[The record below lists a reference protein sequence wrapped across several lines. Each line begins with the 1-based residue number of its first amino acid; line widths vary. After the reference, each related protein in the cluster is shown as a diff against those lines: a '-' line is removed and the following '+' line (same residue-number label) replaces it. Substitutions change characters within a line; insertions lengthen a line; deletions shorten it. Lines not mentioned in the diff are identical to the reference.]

1 MKKIKFIALAFL
13 ALTLG
18 SCMGDSYADPDLTE
32 KVPAAPWGN
41 NSLKEKNVI
50 SIADLKT
57 QFATVIANS
66 SYKLIEKDMM
76 IKAVVTGNDVSGNI
90 YNQVSVQDASGA
102 IIIAI
107 NGSGLSGY
115 LPVGQEILVNLKGLY
130 IGSYK
135 KLPQIGGVNTK
146 ISDGTLSMGKI
157 ERAVWNQHF
166 KILNPGEA
174 DASTVEPEEFD
185 KTKLN
190 NSTKEEKAAFAAYM
204 EANVGKL
211 MTLKKVKF
219 ASANGTN
226 VWAPD
231 DSNTSLELI
240 DAETGKKIS
249 SSNLV
254 VRNSGYS
261 KFANEVV
268 PQGVFDITGIFTR
281 FGDTWQIVLRNTD
294 DLKSVVLAYL
304 SEPFDASQGNF
315 TIDNIKLAEGV
326 EFVWKWASA
335 AYGMK
340 ASGYVNS
347 TKYDLQSRL
356 KSPAI
361 DLKSAKSAK
370 LMFDQAINFSS
381 DIKQECKVQISTD
394 GKTWTDL
401 DVQGY
406 PTGDNWDFV
415 SSTADL
421 TKYCGKTI
429 YIGFLYSSTPT
440 SAPTWEV
447 KNFAVK

>member
-18 SCMGDSYADPDLTE
+18 SCMGDGYADPDLTE
-32 KVPAAPWGN
+32 KVPAAPYGN
-41 NSLKEKNVI
+41 NSLREKNVI

-57 QFATVIANS
+57 QFATVINS
-66 SYKLIEKDMM
+66 DNGYKQIEKDMM

-146 ISDGTLSMGKI
+146 LSDGSLGIGKI
-157 ERAVWNQHF
+157 ERAIWNEHF

-174 DASTVEPEEFD
+174 DASTVVPEEFD
-185 KTKLN
+185 LTKL
-190 NSTKEEKAAFAAYM
+190 TDPAYM
-204 EANVGKL
+204 DANVGKL

-231 DSNTSLELI
+231 DTNTSLELI

-281 FGDTWQIVLRNTD
+281 YNNTWQIVLRSTD

-315 TIDNIKLAEGV
+315 TIDNIKLADGV

-340 ASGYVNS
+340 ASGYVNGS
-347 TKYDLQSRL
+347 KQELQSRL

-370 LMFDQAINFSS
+370 LMFDQAINFAS
-381 DIKQECKVQISTD
+381 DMKQECKVQISTD

-401 DVQGY
+401 GVQGY
-406 PTGDNWDFV
+406 PTENSWTFV

-429 YIGFLYSSTPT
+429 YIGFLYSSSPT

>member
-1 MKKIKFIALAFL
+1 M
-13 ALTLG
+13 
-18 SCMGDSYADPDLTE
+18 
-32 KVPAAPWGN
+32 
-41 NSLKEKNVI
+41 
-50 SIADLKT
+50 KT
-57 QFATVIANS
+57 QFATIINS
-66 SYKLIEKDMM
+66 DNGYKLIEKDMM

-146 ISDGTLSMGKI
+146 LSDGSLGMGKI
-157 ERAVWNQHF
+157 ERAIWNEHF

-174 DASTVEPEEFD
+174 DASTVVPEEFD
-185 KTKLN
+185 LTKL
-190 NSTKEEKAAFAAYM
+190 TDAAYM
-204 EANVGKL
+204 DANVGKL

-231 DSNTSLELI
+231 DTNTSLELI
-240 DAETGKKIS
+240 DAETGKRIS
-249 SSNLV
+249 SSDLV

-294 DLKSVVLAYL
+294 DLKSVVLAYI

-315 TIDNIKLAEGV
+315 TIDNIKLADGV

-340 ASGYVNS
+340 ASGYVNGS
-347 TKYDLQSRL
+347 KQELQSRL

-370 LMFDQAINFSS
+370 LMFDQAINFAS
-381 DIKQECKVQISTD
+381 DMKQECKVQISTD

-406 PTGDNWDFV
+406 PTENSWTFV

-429 YIGFLYSSTPT
+429 YIGFLYSSSPT
-440 SAPTWEV
+440 GAPTWEV

>member
-18 SCMGDSYADPDLTE
+18 SCMGDGYADPDLTE
-32 KVPAAPWGN
+32 KVPASPWGN
-41 NSLKEKNVI
+41 NSLREKNVI

-57 QFATVIANS
+57 QFATIINS
-66 SYKLIEKDMM
+66 DNGYKQIEKDMM

-146 ISDGTLSMGKI
+146 LSDGSLGMGKI
-157 ERAVWNQHF
+157 ERAIWNEHF

-174 DASTVEPEEFD
+174 DASTVVPEEFD
-185 KTKLN
+185 LTKL
-190 NSTKEEKAAFAAYM
+190 TDAAYM
-204 EANVGKL
+204 DANVCKL

-231 DSNTSLELI
+231 DTNTSLELI

-281 FGDTWQIVLRNTD
+281 YNNTWQIVLRNTD

-315 TIDNIKLAEGV
+315 TIDNIKLADGV

-340 ASGYVNS
+340 ASGYVNGS
-347 TKYDLQSRL
+347 KQELQSRL

-370 LMFDQAINFSS
+370 LMFDQAINFAS
-381 DIKQECKVQISTD
+381 DMKQECKVQISTD

-406 PTGDNWDFV
+406 PTENSWTFV

-429 YIGFLYSSTPT
+429 YIGFFYSSTPT
-440 SAPTWEV
+440 GAPTWEV
-447 KNFAVK
+447 KNFVVK

>member
-18 SCMGDSYADPDLTE
+18 SCMGDGYADPDLTE
-32 KVPAAPWGN
+32 KVPASPWGN
-41 NSLKEKNVI
+41 NSLREKNVI

-57 QFATVIANS
+57 QFATVINS
-66 SYKLIEKDMM
+66 DNGYKQIEKDMM
-76 IKAVVTGNDVSGNI
+76 IKAVVTGNDVSVNI

-146 ISDGTLSMGKI
+146 LSDGSLGMGKI
-157 ERAVWNQHF
+157 ERAIWNEHF

-174 DASTVEPEEFD
+174 DASTVVPEEFD
-185 KTKLN
+185 LTKL
-190 NSTKEEKAAFAAYM
+190 SDAAYM
-204 EANVGKL
+204 EANVCKL

-231 DSNTSLELI
+231 DTNTSLELI

-281 FGDTWQIVLRNTD
+281 YNNTWQIVLRSTD

-315 TIDNIKLAEGV
+315 TIDNIKLADGV

-340 ASGYVNS
+340 ASGYVNGS
-347 TKYDLQSRL
+347 KQELQSRL

-370 LMFDQAINFSS
+370 LMFDQAINFAS
-381 DIKQECKVQISTD
+381 DMKQECKVQISTD

-406 PTGDNWDFV
+406 PAGNSWDFV

-440 SAPTWEV
+440 GAPTWEV

>member
-18 SCMGDSYADPDLTE
+18 SCMGDGYADPDMTD
-32 KVPAAPWGN
+32 KVPAAPYGN
-41 NSLKEKNVI
+41 NSLREKNVI

-57 QFATVIANS
+57 QFATIINS
-66 SYKLIEKDMM
+66 DNGYKLIEKDMM

-107 NGSGLSGY
+107 NGGGLSGY

-146 ISDGTLSMGKI
+146 LSDGSLGMGKI
-157 ERAVWNQHF
+157 ERAIWNEHF

-174 DASTVEPEEFD
+174 DASTVVPEEFD
-185 KTKLN
+185 LTKL
-190 NSTKEEKAAFAAYM
+190 TDAAYM
-204 EANVGKL
+204 NANVGKL

-231 DSNTSLELI
+231 DTNTSLELI

-281 FGDTWQIVLRNTD
+281 YNNTWQIVLRSTD

-315 TIDNIKLAEGV
+315 TIDNIKLADGV

-340 ASGYVNS
+340 ASGYVNGS
-347 TKYDLQSRL
+347 KQELQSRL

-370 LMFDQAINFSS
+370 LMFDQAINFAS
-381 DIKQECKVQISTD
+381 DMKQECKVQISTD

-406 PTGDNWDFV
+406 PAGNSWDFV

-440 SAPTWEV
+440 GAPTWEV

>member
-18 SCMGDSYADPDLTE
+18 SCMGDGYADPDLTE
-32 KVPAAPWGN
+32 KVPASPWGN
-41 NSLKEKNVI
+41 NSLREKNVI

-57 QFATVIANS
+57 QFATIINS
-66 SYKLIEKDMM
+66 DNGYKQIEKDMM

-146 ISDGTLSMGKI
+146 LSDGSLGMGKI
-157 ERAVWNQHF
+157 ERAIWNEHF

-174 DASTVEPEEFD
+174 DASTVVPEEFD
-185 KTKLN
+185 LTKL
-190 NSTKEEKAAFAAYM
+190 TDAAYM
-204 EANVGKL
+204 DANVGKL

-231 DSNTSLELI
+231 DTNTSLELI
-240 DAETGKKIS
+240 DAETGKRIS
-249 SSNLV
+249 SSDLV

-294 DLKSVVLAYL
+294 DLKSVVLAYI

-315 TIDNIKLAEGV
+315 TIDNIKLADGV

-340 ASGYVNS
+340 ASGYVNGS
-347 TKYDLQSRL
+347 KQELQSRL

-370 LMFDQAINFSS
+370 LMFDQAINFASGR
-381 DIKQECKVQISTD
+381 KKECKVQISTD

-406 PTGDNWDFV
+406 PTENSWTFV

>member
-18 SCMGDSYADPDLTE
+18 SCMGDGYADPDLTE
-32 KVPAAPWGN
+32 KVPASPWGN
-41 NSLKEKNVI
+41 NSLREKNVI

-57 QFATVIANS
+57 QFATVINS
-66 SYKLIEKDMM
+66 DNGYKQIEKDMM

-146 ISDGTLSMGKI
+146 LSDGSLGMGKI
-157 ERAVWNQHF
+157 ERAIWNEHF

-174 DASTVEPEEFD
+174 DASTVVPEEFD
-185 KTKLN
+185 LTKL
-190 NSTKEEKAAFAAYM
+190 TDAAYM
-204 EANVGKL
+204 DANVGKL

-231 DSNTSLELI
+231 DTNTSLELI

-281 FGDTWQIVLRNTD
+281 YNNTWQIVLRSTD

-315 TIDNIKLAEGV
+315 TIDNIKLADGV

-340 ASGYVNS
+340 ASGYVNGS
-347 TKYDLQSRL
+347 KQELQSRL

-370 LMFDQAINFSS
+370 LMFDQAINFAS
-381 DIKQECKVQISTD
+381 DMKQECKVQISTD

-406 PTGDNWDFV
+406 PAGNSWDFV

-440 SAPTWEV
+440 GAPTWEV

>member
-146 ISDGTLSMGKI
+146 ISDGSLSMGKI

-185 KTKLN
+185 KTKL
-190 NSTKEEKAAFAAYM
+190 TDAAYM

-226 VWAPD
+226 VWAPKD
-231 DSNTSLELI
+231 TNTSLELI
-240 DAETGKKIS
+240 DAETGKRIS

-315 TIDNIKLAEGV
+315 TIDNIKLADGV

-370 LMFDQAINFSS
+370 LMFDQAINYAS
-381 DIKQECKVQISTD
+381 DMKQECKVQISTD

-406 PTGDNWDFV
+406 PTENSWTFV

-440 SAPTWEV
+440 GAPTWEV

>member
-18 SCMGDSYADPDLTE
+18 SCMGDGYADPDLTE
-32 KVPAAPWGN
+32 KVPASPWGN
-41 NSLKEKNVI
+41 NSLREKNVI

-57 QFATVIANS
+57 QFATIINS
-66 SYKLIEKDMM
+66 DNGYKQIEKDMM

-146 ISDGTLSMGKI
+146 LSDGSLGIGKI
-157 ERAVWNQHF
+157 ERAVWNEHF

-174 DASTVEPEEFD
+174 DASTVVPEEFD
-185 KTKLN
+185 QTKL
-190 NSTKEEKAAFAAYM
+190 TDAAYM
-204 EANVGKL
+204 DANVGKL

-268 PQGVFDITGIFTR
+268 PKGVFDITGIFTR
-281 FGDTWQIVLRNTD
+281 YNNTWQIVLRSTD
-294 DLKSVVLAYL
+294 DLKSVVLAYI
-304 SEPFDASQGNF
+304 SELFDASQGNF
-315 TIDNIKLAEGV
+315 TIDNIKLADGV

-340 ASGYVNS
+340 ASGYVNGS
-347 TKYDLQSRL
+347 KQELQSRL

-370 LMFDQAINFSS
+370 LMFDQAINFAS
-381 DIKQECKVQISTD
+381 DMKQECKVQISTD

-406 PTGDNWDFV
+406 PTENSWTFV

>member
-18 SCMGDSYADPDLTE
+18 SCMGDGYADPDLTD
-32 KVPAAPWGN
+32 KVPAAPYGN
-41 NSLKEKNVI
+41 NSLREKNVI

-157 ERAVWNQHF
+157 ERSVWNEHF

-185 KTKLN
+185 LTKL
-190 NSTKEEKAAFAAYM
+190 TDKAYM
-204 EANVGKL
+204 EANVCKL

-226 VWAPD
+226 VWAPKD
-231 DSNTSLELI
+231 TNTSLELI
-240 DAETGKKIS
+240 DAESGKKIN

-294 DLKSVVLAYL
+294 DLKAAQTGGTLEKPYTVAQALEKINAGTAG
-304 SEPFDASQGNF
+304 DAKVYATGIIVKVKDVDTGTYGNG
-315 TIDNIKLAEGV
+315 T
-326 EFVWKWASA
+326 FV
-335 AYGMK
+335 
-340 ASGYVNS
+340 
-347 TKYDLQSRL
+347 
-356 KSPAI
+356 I
-361 DLKSAKSAK
+361 
-370 LMFDQAINFSS
+370 S
-381 DIKQECKVQISTD
+381 DD
-394 GKTWTDL
+394 GKDTE
-401 DVQGY
+401 
-406 PTGDNWDFV
+406 
-415 SSTADL
+415 
-421 TKYCGKTI
+421 GKT
-429 YIGFLYSSTPT
+429 L
-440 SAPTWEV
+440 EV
-447 KNFAVK
+447 FRCYNIDGAKWTEETKGILVPGKKVVVSGTLLDYNGTKEIKGGNLISIK

>member
-1 MKKIKFIALAFL
+1 MKKIKFIAVAFL

-18 SCMGDSYADPDLTE
+18 SCMGDGYADPDLTE
-32 KVPAAPWGN
+32 KVPASPWGN
-41 NSLKEKNVI
+41 NSLREKNVI

-57 QFATVIANS
+57 QFATVINS
-66 SYKLIEKDMM
+66 DNGYKLIEKDMM

-146 ISDGTLSMGKI
+146 LSDGSLGIGKI
-157 ERAVWNQHF
+157 ERAIWNEHF

-174 DASTVEPEEFD
+174 DASTVVPEEFD
-185 KTKLN
+185 LTKL
-190 NSTKEEKAAFAAYM
+190 TDAAYM
-204 EANVGKL
+204 DANVCKL

-231 DSNTSLELI
+231 DTNTSLELI

-281 FGDTWQIVLRNTD
+281 FGDTWQIVLRSTD
-294 DLKSVVLAYL
+294 DLKSVVLAYI

-315 TIDNIKLAEGV
+315 TIDNIKLADGV

-340 ASGYVNS
+340 ASGYVNGS
-347 TKYDLQSRL
+347 KQELQSRL

-370 LMFDQAINFSS
+370 LMFDQAINFAS
-381 DIKQECKVQISTD
+381 DMKQECKVQISTD

-406 PTGDNWDFV
+406 PTENSWTFV

-429 YIGFLYSSTPT
+429 YIGFLYSSSPT
-440 SAPTWEV
+440 GAPTWEV

>member
-18 SCMGDSYADPDLTE
+18 SCMGDGYADPDLTE
-32 KVPAAPWGN
+32 KVPASPWGN
-41 NSLKEKNVI
+41 NSLREKNVI

-57 QFATVIANS
+57 QFATIINS
-66 SYKLIEKDMM
+66 DNGYKLIEKDMM

-146 ISDGTLSMGKI
+146 LSDGSLGMGKI
-157 ERAVWNQHF
+157 ERAIWNEHF

-174 DASTVEPEEFD
+174 DASTVVPEEFD
-185 KTKLN
+185 LTKL
-190 NSTKEEKAAFAAYM
+190 TDAAYM
-204 EANVGKL
+204 DANVGKL

-231 DSNTSLELI
+231 DTNTSLELI
-240 DAETGKKIS
+240 DAETGKRIS
-249 SSNLV
+249 SSDLV

-294 DLKSVVLAYL
+294 DLKSVVLAYI

-315 TIDNIKLAEGV
+315 TIDNIKLADGV

-340 ASGYVNS
+340 ASGYVNGS
-347 TKYDLQSRL
+347 KQELQSRL

-370 LMFDQAINFSS
+370 LMFDQAINFAS
-381 DIKQECKVQISTD
+381 DMKQECKVQISTD

-406 PTGDNWDFV
+406 PTENSWTFV

-429 YIGFLYSSTPT
+429 YIGFLYSSSPT
-440 SAPTWEV
+440 GAPTWEV

>member
-32 KVPAAPWGN
+32 KVPAAPYGN
-41 NSLKEKNVI
+41 NSLREKNVI

-146 ISDGTLSMGKI
+146 ISDGSLSMGKI

-190 NSTKEEKAAFAAYM
+190 NLTKEEKAAFAAYM
-204 EANVGKL
+204 EANVCKL

-226 VWAPD
+226 VWAPKD
-231 DSNTSLELI
+231 TNTSLELI
-240 DAETGKKIS
+240 DAETGKRIS

-294 DLKSVVLAYL
+294 DLKAAQTGGTLEKPYTVAQALEKINAGTAG
-304 SEPFDASQGNF
+304 DAKVYATGIIVKVKDVNTGTYGNG
-315 TIDNIKLAEGV
+315 T
-326 EFVWKWASA
+326 FV
-335 AYGMK
+335 
-340 ASGYVNS
+340 
-347 TKYDLQSRL
+347 
-356 KSPAI
+356 I
-361 DLKSAKSAK
+361 
-370 LMFDQAINFSS
+370 S
-381 DIKQECKVQISTD
+381 DD
-394 GKTWTDL
+394 GKDTE
-401 DVQGY
+401 
-406 PTGDNWDFV
+406 
-415 SSTADL
+415 
-421 TKYCGKTI
+421 GKT
-429 YIGFLYSSTPT
+429 L
-440 SAPTWEV
+440 EV
-447 KNFAVK
+447 FRCYNIDGAKWTEETKGILVPGKKVVVSGTLLDYNGTKEIKGGNLISIK

>member
-18 SCMGDSYADPDLTE
+18 SCMGDGYADPDLTE

-41 NSLKEKNVI
+41 NSLREKNVI

-57 QFATVIANS
+57 QFATIINS
-66 SYKLIEKDMM
+66 DNGYKLIEKDMM

-146 ISDGTLSMGKI
+146 ISDGSLGMGKI
-157 ERAVWNQHF
+157 ERAIWNEHF

-174 DASTVEPEEFD
+174 DASTVVPEEFD
-185 KTKLN
+185 QTKL
-190 NSTKEEKAAFAAYM
+190 TDAAYM
-204 EANVGKL
+204 DANVCKL

-240 DAETGKKIS
+240 DAETGKKIN

-294 DLKSVVLAYL
+294 DLKSVVLAYI

-315 TIDNIKLAEGV
+315 TIDNIKLADGV

-340 ASGYVNS
+340 ASGYVNNS
-347 TKYDLQSRL
+347 KQELQSRL

-370 LMFDQAINFSS
+370 LMFDQAINFAS
-381 DIKQECKVQISTD
+381 DMKQECKVQISTD

-406 PTGDNWDFV
+406 PTENSWTFV

-429 YIGFLYSSTPT
+429 YIGFLYSSSPT
-440 SAPTWEV
+440 GAPTWEV

>member
-18 SCMGDSYADPDLTE
+18 SCMGDGYADPDLTE
-32 KVPAAPWGN
+32 KVPAAPYGN
-41 NSLKEKNVI
+41 NSLREKNVI

-57 QFATVIANS
+57 QFATIINS
-66 SYKLIEKDMM
+66 DNGYKQIEKDMM

-146 ISDGTLSMGKI
+146 LSDGSLGMGKI
-157 ERAVWNQHF
+157 ERAIWNEHF

-174 DASTVEPEEFD
+174 DASTVVPEEFD
-185 KTKLN
+185 LTKL
-190 NSTKEEKAAFAAYM
+190 TDAAYM
-204 EANVGKL
+204 DANVGKL

-231 DSNTSLELI
+231 DTNTSLELI
-240 DAETGKKIS
+240 DAETGKRIS
-249 SSNLV
+249 SSDLV

-294 DLKSVVLAYL
+294 DLKSVVLAYI

-315 TIDNIKLAEGV
+315 TIDNIKLADGV

-340 ASGYVNS
+340 ASGYVNGS
-347 TKYDLQSRL
+347 KQELQSRL

-370 LMFDQAINFSS
+370 LMFDQAINFAS
-381 DIKQECKVQISTD
+381 DMKQECKVQISTD

-406 PTGDNWDFV
+406 PTENSWTFV

>member
-18 SCMGDSYADPDLTE
+18 SCMGDGYADPDLTE
-32 KVPAAPWGN
+32 KVPASPWGN

-57 QFATVIANS
+57 QFATIINS
-66 SYKLIEKDMM
+66 DNGYKQIEKDMM

-157 ERAVWNQHF
+157 ERAIWNEHF

-174 DASTVEPEEFD
+174 DASTVVPEEFD
-185 KTKLN
+185 LTKL
-190 NSTKEEKAAFAAYM
+190 TDAAYM
-204 EANVGKL
+204 DANVGKL

-231 DSNTSLELI
+231 DTNTSLELI

-281 FGDTWQIVLRNTD
+281 YNNTWQIVLRSTD
-294 DLKSVVLAYL
+294 DLKPVVLAYL

-315 TIDNIKLAEGV
+315 TIDNIKLADGV

-340 ASGYVNS
+340 ASGYVNGS
-347 TKYDLQSRL
+347 KQELQSRL

-370 LMFDQAINFSS
+370 LMFDQAINFAS
-381 DIKQECKVQISTD
+381 DMKQECKVQISTD

-406 PTGDNWDFV
+406 PTENSWTFV

-429 YIGFLYSSTPT
+429 YIGFLYSSSPT
-440 SAPTWEV
+440 GAPTWEV

>member
-18 SCMGDSYADPDLTE
+18 SCMGDGYADPDLTV
-32 KVPAAPWGN
+32 KVPAAPYGN
-41 NSLKEKNVI
+41 NSLREKNVI

-57 QFATVIANS
+57 QFATIINS
-66 SYKLIEKDMM
+66 DNGYKQIEKDMM

-146 ISDGTLSMGKI
+146 LSDGSLGMGKI
-157 ERAVWNQHF
+157 ERAIWNEHF

-174 DASTVEPEEFD
+174 DASTVVPEEFD
-185 KTKLN
+185 LTKL
-190 NSTKEEKAAFAAYM
+190 TDAAYM
-204 EANVGKL
+204 DANVGKL

-231 DSNTSLELI
+231 DTNTSLELI
-240 DAETGKKIS
+240 DAETGKRIS

-268 PQGVFDITGIFTR
+268 PKGVFDITGIFTR
-281 FGDTWQIVLRNTD
+281 YNNTWQIVLRNTD

-315 TIDNIKLAEGV
+315 TIDNIKLADGV

-340 ASGYVNS
+340 ASGYVNGS
-347 TKYDLQSRL
+347 KQELQSRL

-370 LMFDQAINFSS
+370 LMFDQAINYAS
-381 DIKQECKVQISTD
+381 DMKQECKVQISTD

-406 PTGDNWDFV
+406 PTENSWTFV

-429 YIGFLYSSTPT
+429 YIGFLYSSSPT
-440 SAPTWEV
+440 GAPTWEV

>member
-18 SCMGDSYADPDLTE
+18 SCMGDGYADPDLTE
-32 KVPAAPWGN
+32 KVPAAPYGN
-41 NSLKEKNVI
+41 NSLREKNVI

-57 QFATVIANS
+57 QFATIINNDNG
-66 SYKLIEKDMM
+66 YKLIEKDMM

-146 ISDGTLSMGKI
+146 LSDGSLGMGKI

-174 DASTVEPEEFD
+174 DATTVVPEEFD
-185 KTKLN
+185 LTKL
-190 NSTKEEKAAFAAYM
+190 TDAAYM
-204 EANVGKL
+204 DANVCKL

-281 FGDTWQIVLRNTD
+281 YNNTWQIVLRSTD
-294 DLKSVVLAYL
+294 DLKQVVLAYL

-315 TIDNIKLAEGV
+315 TIDNIKLADGV

-340 ASGYVNS
+340 ASGYVNGS
-347 TKYDLQSRL
+347 KQELQSRL

-370 LMFDQAINFSS
+370 LMFDQAINFAS

-406 PTGDNWDFV
+406 PAGNSWDFV
-415 SSTADL
+415 ASTADL

>member
-18 SCMGDSYADPDLTE
+18 SCMGDGYADPDLTE
-32 KVPAAPWGN
+32 KVPAAPYGN
-41 NSLKEKNVI
+41 NSLREKNVI

-57 QFATVIANS
+57 QFATIINS
-66 SYKLIEKDMM
+66 DNGYKLIEKDMM

-146 ISDGTLSMGKI
+146 LSDGSLGMGKI

-185 KTKLN
+185 RTKLN
-190 NSTKEEKAAFAAYM
+190 NLTKEEKAAFAAYM

-231 DSNTSLELI
+231 DTNTSLELI
-240 DAETGKKIS
+240 DAETGKKIN

-294 DLKSVVLAYL
+294 DLKA
-304 SEPFDASQGNF
+304 SETGGTLEKPYTVAQALEKINAGTAGDAKVYATGIIVKVKDVDTGTYGNG
-315 TIDNIKLAEGV
+315 T
-326 EFVWKWASA
+326 FV
-335 AYGMK
+335 
-340 ASGYVNS
+340 
-347 TKYDLQSRL
+347 
-356 KSPAI
+356 I
-361 DLKSAKSAK
+361 
-370 LMFDQAINFSS
+370 S
-381 DIKQECKVQISTD
+381 DD
-394 GKTWTDL
+394 GKDTE
-401 DVQGY
+401 
-406 PTGDNWDFV
+406 
-415 SSTADL
+415 
-421 TKYCGKTI
+421 GKT
-429 YIGFLYSSTPT
+429 L
-440 SAPTWEV
+440 EV
-447 KNFAVK
+447 FRCFNIDGAKWTEETKGILVPGKKVVVSGTLLDYNGTKEIKGGNLISIK

>member
-18 SCMGDSYADPDLTE
+18 SCMGDGYADPDLTE
-32 KVPAAPWGN
+32 KVPASPWGN
-41 NSLKEKNVI
+41 NSLREKNVI

-57 QFATVIANS
+57 QFATIINS
-66 SYKLIEKDMM
+66 DNGYKQIEKDMM

-146 ISDGTLSMGKI
+146 LSDGSLGMGKI
-157 ERAVWNQHF
+157 ERAIWNEHF

-174 DASTVEPEEFD
+174 DASTVVPEEFD
-185 KTKLN
+185 LTKL
-190 NSTKEEKAAFAAYM
+190 TDAAYM
-204 EANVGKL
+204 DANVGKL

-226 VWAPD
+226 VWAPGD
-231 DSNTSLELI
+231 TNTSLELI

-268 PQGVFDITGIFTR
+268 PKGVFDITGIFTR
-281 FGDTWQIVLRNTD
+281 YNNTWQIVLRSTD
-294 DLKSVVLAYL
+294 DLKSVVLAYI

-315 TIDNIKLAEGV
+315 TIDNIKLADGV

-340 ASGYVNS
+340 ASGYVNGS
-347 TKYDLQSRL
+347 KQELQSRL

-370 LMFDQAINFSS
+370 LMFDQAINYAS

-406 PTGDNWDFV
+406 PAGNSWDFV

-440 SAPTWEV
+440 GAPTWEV

>member
-18 SCMGDSYADPDLTE
+18 SCMGDSYADPDLTD
-32 KVPAAPWGN
+32 KVPAAPYGN
-41 NSLKEKNVI
+41 NSLREKNVI

-146 ISDGTLSMGKI
+146 ISDGSLSMGKI

-174 DASTVEPEEFD
+174 DASTVVPEEFD
-185 KTKLN
+185 LTKL
-190 NSTKEEKAAFAAYM
+190 TDKAYM

-226 VWAPD
+226 VWAPND
-231 DSNTSLELI
+231 TNTSLELI
-240 DAETGKKIS
+240 NAETGKRIN

-281 FGDTWQIVLRNTD
+281 FGDIWQIVLRNTD
-294 DLKSVVLAYL
+294 DLKAAQTGGTLEKPYTVAQALEKINAGTAG
-304 SEPFDASQGNF
+304 DAKVYATGIIVKVKDVDTGTYGNG
-315 TIDNIKLAEGV
+315 T
-326 EFVWKWASA
+326 FV
-335 AYGMK
+335 
-340 ASGYVNS
+340 
-347 TKYDLQSRL
+347 
-356 KSPAI
+356 I
-361 DLKSAKSAK
+361 
-370 LMFDQAINFSS
+370 S
-381 DIKQECKVQISTD
+381 DD
-394 GKTWTDL
+394 GKDTE
-401 DVQGY
+401 
-406 PTGDNWDFV
+406 
-415 SSTADL
+415 
-421 TKYCGKTI
+421 GKT
-429 YIGFLYSSTPT
+429 L
-440 SAPTWEV
+440 EV
-447 KNFAVK
+447 FRCFNIDGAKWTEETKGILVPGKKVVVSGILLDYNGTKEIKGGNLISIK

>member
-18 SCMGDSYADPDLTE
+18 SCMGDGYADPDLTE
-32 KVPAAPWGN
+32 KVPASPWGN
-41 NSLKEKNVI
+41 NSLREKNVI

-57 QFATVIANS
+57 QFATIINS
-66 SYKLIEKDMM
+66 DNGYKQIEKDMM

-146 ISDGTLSMGKI
+146 LSDGSLGIGKI
-157 ERAVWNQHF
+157 ERAIWNEHF

-174 DASTVEPEEFD
+174 DASTVMPEEFD
-185 KTKLN
+185 LTKL
-190 NSTKEEKAAFAAYM
+190 TDAAYM
-204 EANVGKL
+204 DANVGKL

-231 DSNTSLELI
+231 DTNTSLELI

-281 FGDTWQIVLRNTD
+281 YNNTWQIVLRSTD
-294 DLKSVVLAYL
+294 DLKPVVLAYL

-315 TIDNIKLAEGV
+315 TIDNIKLADGV

-340 ASGYVNS
+340 ASGYVNNS
-347 TKYDLQSRL
+347 KQELQSRL

-370 LMFDQAINFSS
+370 LMFDQAINFAS
-381 DIKQECKVQISTD
+381 DMKQECKVQISTD

-406 PTGDNWDFV
+406 PTENSWTFV

>member
-18 SCMGDSYADPDLTE
+18 SCMGDGYADPDLTV
-32 KVPAAPWGN
+32 KVPAAPYGN
-41 NSLKEKNVI
+41 NSLREKNVI

-57 QFATVIANS
+57 QFATIINS
-66 SYKLIEKDMM
+66 DNGYKQIEKDMM

-107 NGSGLSGY
+107 NGGGLSGY

-146 ISDGTLSMGKI
+146 LSDGSLGMGKI
-157 ERAVWNQHF
+157 ERAIWNEHF

-174 DASTVEPEEFD
+174 DASTVVPEEFD
-185 KTKLN
+185 LTKL
-190 NSTKEEKAAFAAYM
+190 TDTDYM
-204 EANVGKL
+204 NANVGKL

-219 ASANGTN
+219 ASANGKN

-231 DSNTSLELI
+231 DTNTSLELI

-281 FGDTWQIVLRNTD
+281 YNNTWQIVLRSTD

-315 TIDNIKLAEGV
+315 TIDNIKLADGV

-340 ASGYVNS
+340 ASGYVNGS
-347 TKYDLQSRL
+347 KQELQSRL

-370 LMFDQAINFSS
+370 LMFDQAINFAS
-381 DIKQECKVQISTD
+381 DMKQECKVQISTD

-406 PTGDNWDFV
+406 PTENSWTFV

-429 YIGFLYSSTPT
+429 YIGFLYSSSPT

>member
-18 SCMGDSYADPDLTE
+18 SCMGDGYADPDLTT
-32 KVPAAPWGN
+32 KVPAAPYGN
-41 NSLKEKNVI
+41 NSLREKNVI

-57 QFATVIANS
+57 QFATIINS
-66 SYKLIEKDMM
+66 DNGYKLIEKDMM

-146 ISDGTLSMGKI
+146 LSDGSLGMGKI
-157 ERAVWNQHF
+157 ERAIWNEHF

-174 DASTVEPEEFD
+174 DASTVVPEEFD
-185 KTKLN
+185 LTKL
-190 NSTKEEKAAFAAYM
+190 TDAAYM
-204 EANVGKL
+204 DANVGKL

-219 ASANGTN
+219 ASANGKN

-231 DSNTSLELI
+231 DTNTSLELI
-240 DAETGKKIS
+240 DAETGKRIS

-268 PQGVFDITGIFTR
+268 PKGVFDITGIFTR
-281 FGDTWQIVLRNTD
+281 YNNTWQIVLRSTD

-315 TIDNIKLAEGV
+315 TIDNIKLADGV

-340 ASGYVNS
+340 ASGYVNGS
-347 TKYDLQSRL
+347 KQELQSRL

-361 DLKSAKSAK
+361 DLKSTKSAK
-370 LMFDQAINFSS
+370 LMFDQAINFAS
-381 DIKQECKVQISTD
+381 DMKQECKVQISTD

-406 PTGDNWDFV
+406 PTENSWTFV

-429 YIGFLYSSTPT
+429 YIGFLYSSSPT
-440 SAPTWEV
+440 GAPTWEV

>member
-18 SCMGDSYADPDLTE
+18 SCMGDGYADPDLTE
-32 KVPAAPWGN
+32 KVPAAPYGN
-41 NSLKEKNVI
+41 NSLREKNVI

-57 QFATVIANS
+57 QFATIINS
-66 SYKLIEKDMM
+66 DNGYKQIEKDMM

-146 ISDGTLSMGKI
+146 LSDGSLGMGKI
-157 ERAVWNQHF
+157 ERAIWNEHF

-174 DASTVEPEEFD
+174 DASMVVPEEFD
-185 KTKLN
+185 LTKL
-190 NSTKEEKAAFAAYM
+190 TDAAYM
-204 EANVGKL
+204 DANVGKL

-231 DSNTSLELI
+231 DTNTSLELI

-281 FGDTWQIVLRNTD
+281 YNNTWQIVLRSTD
-294 DLKSVVLAYL
+294 DLKPVVLAYL

-315 TIDNIKLAEGV
+315 TIDNIKLADGV

-340 ASGYVNS
+340 ASGYVNGS
-347 TKYDLQSRL
+347 KQELQSRL

-370 LMFDQAINFSS
+370 LMFDQAINFAS
-381 DIKQECKVQISTD
+381 DMKQECKVQISTD

-406 PTGDNWDFV
+406 PTENSWTFV

-429 YIGFLYSSTPT
+429 YIGFLYSSSPT

-447 KNFAVK
+447 KNFVVK

>member
-18 SCMGDSYADPDLTE
+18 SCMGDGYADPDLTE
-32 KVPAAPWGN
+32 KVPASPYGN
-41 NSLKEKNVI
+41 NSLREKNVI

-57 QFATVIANS
+57 QFATIINS
-66 SYKLIEKDMM
+66 DNGYKQIEKDMM

-146 ISDGTLSMGKI
+146 LSDGSLGIGKI
-157 ERAVWNQHF
+157 ERAVWNEHF

-174 DASTVEPEEFD
+174 DASTVVPEEFD
-185 KTKLN
+185 QTKL
-190 NSTKEEKAAFAAYM
+190 TDAAYM
-204 EANVGKL
+204 DANVGKL

-231 DSNTSLELI
+231 DTNTSLELI

-268 PQGVFDITGIFTR
+268 PKGVFDITGIFTR
-281 FGDTWQIVLRNTD
+281 YNNTWQIVLRNTD

-315 TIDNIKLAEGV
+315 TIDNIKLADGV

-340 ASGYVNS
+340 ASGYVNGS
-347 TKYDLQSRL
+347 KQELQSRL

-370 LMFDQAINFSS
+370 LMFDQAINYAS

-406 PTGDNWDFV
+406 PAGNSWDFV

-429 YIGFLYSSTPT
+429 YIGFLYSSSPT
-440 SAPTWEV
+440 GAPTWEV

>member
-18 SCMGDSYADPDLTE
+18 SCMGDGYADPDLTV
-32 KVPAAPWGN
+32 KVPAAPYGN
-41 NSLKEKNVI
+41 NSLREKNVI

-57 QFATVIANS
+57 QFATIINS
-66 SYKLIEKDMM
+66 DNGYKQIEKDMM

-146 ISDGTLSMGKI
+146 LSDGSLGMGKI
-157 ERAVWNQHF
+157 ERAIWNEHF

-174 DASTVEPEEFD
+174 DASTVVPEEFD
-185 KTKLN
+185 LTKL
-190 NSTKEEKAAFAAYM
+190 TDAAYM
-204 EANVGKL
+204 DANVGKL

-231 DSNTSLELI
+231 DTNTSLELI
-240 DAETGKKIS
+240 DAETGKRIS

-268 PQGVFDITGIFTR
+268 PKGVFDITGIFTR
-281 FGDTWQIVLRNTD
+281 YNNTWQIVLRSTD
-294 DLKSVVLAYL
+294 DLKQVVLAYL

-315 TIDNIKLAEGV
+315 TIDNIKLADGV

-340 ASGYVNS
+340 ASGYVNGS
-347 TKYDLQSRL
+347 KQELQSRL

-370 LMFDQAINFSS
+370 LMFDQAINFAS
-381 DIKQECKVQISTD
+381 DMKQECKVQISTD

-406 PTGDNWDFV
+406 PTENSWTFV

-429 YIGFLYSSTPT
+429 YIGFLYSSSPT
-440 SAPTWEV
+440 GAPTWEV

>member
-18 SCMGDSYADPDLTE
+18 SCMGDGYADPDLTE

-41 NSLKEKNVI
+41 NSLREKNVI

-57 QFATVIANS
+57 QFATVINS
-66 SYKLIEKDMM
+66 DNGYKLIEKDMM

-90 YNQVSVQDASGA
+90 YNQVSVQDESGA

-146 ISDGTLSMGKI
+146 LSDGSLGMGKI

-174 DASTVEPEEFD
+174 DATTVVPEEFD
-185 KTKLN
+185 LTKL
-190 NSTKEEKAAFAAYM
+190 TDAAYM
-204 EANVGKL
+204 DANVGKL

-231 DSNTSLELI
+231 DTNTSLELI

-268 PQGVFDITGIFTR
+268 PKGVFDITGIFTR
-281 FGDTWQIVLRNTD
+281 YNNTWQIVLRNTD

-315 TIDNIKLAEGV
+315 TIDNIKLADGV

-340 ASGYVNS
+340 ASGYVNGS
-347 TKYDLQSRL
+347 KQELQSRL

-370 LMFDQAINFSS
+370 LMFDQAINYAS

-406 PTGDNWDFV
+406 PAGNSWDFV

-429 YIGFLYSSTPT
+429 YIGFLYSSSPT
-440 SAPTWEV
+440 GAPTWEV

>member
-18 SCMGDSYADPDLTE
+18 SCMGDGYADPDLTE

-41 NSLKEKNVI
+41 NSLREKNVI

-57 QFATVIANS
+57 QFATIINS
-66 SYKLIEKDMM
+66 DNGYKQIEKDMM

-146 ISDGTLSMGKI
+146 LSDGSLGMGKI
-157 ERAVWNQHF
+157 ERAIWNEHF

-174 DASTVEPEEFD
+174 DASTVVPEEFD
-185 KTKLN
+185 LTKL
-190 NSTKEEKAAFAAYM
+190 TDAAYM
-204 EANVGKL
+204 NANVGKL

-219 ASANGTN
+219 ASANGTS

-231 DSNTSLELI
+231 DTNTSLELI

-281 FGDTWQIVLRNTD
+281 YNNTWQIVLRSTD

-315 TIDNIKLAEGV
+315 TIDNIKLADGV

-340 ASGYVNS
+340 ASGYVNGS
-347 TKYDLQSRL
+347 KQELQSRL

-370 LMFDQAINFSS
+370 LMFDQAINYAS

-406 PTGDNWDFV
+406 PAGNSWDFV

-429 YIGFLYSSTPT
+429 YIGFLYSSSPT
-440 SAPTWEV
+440 GAPTWEV

>member
-18 SCMGDSYADPDLTE
+18 SCMGDGYADPDLTE
-32 KVPAAPWGN
+32 KVPAAPYGN
-41 NSLKEKNVI
+41 NSLREKNVI

-57 QFATVIANS
+57 QFATIINS
-66 SYKLIEKDMM
+66 DNGYKQIEKDMM

-146 ISDGTLSMGKI
+146 LSDGSLGMGKI
-157 ERAVWNQHF
+157 ERAIWNEHF

-174 DASTVEPEEFD
+174 DASTVVPEEFD
-185 KTKLN
+185 LTKL
-190 NSTKEEKAAFAAYM
+190 TDAAYM
-204 EANVGKL
+204 DANVGKL

-281 FGDTWQIVLRNTD
+281 YNNTWQIVLRSTD
-294 DLKSVVLAYL
+294 DLKQVVLAYL

-315 TIDNIKLAEGV
+315 TIDNIKLADGV

-340 ASGYVNS
+340 ASGYVNGS
-347 TKYDLQSRL
+347 KQELQSRL

-370 LMFDQAINFSS
+370 LMFDQAINFAS

-406 PTGDNWDFV
+406 PAGNSWDFV
-415 SSTADL
+415 ASTADL

>member
-18 SCMGDSYADPDLTE
+18 SCMGDGYADPDLTE
-32 KVPAAPWGN
+32 KVPASPWGN
-41 NSLKEKNVI
+41 NSLREKNVI
-50 SIADLKT
+50 SIADLKA
-57 QFATVIANS
+57 QFATIINS
-66 SYKLIEKDMM
+66 DNGYKLIEKDMM

-146 ISDGTLSMGKI
+146 LSDGSLGMGKI
-157 ERAVWNQHF
+157 ERAIWNEHF

-174 DASTVEPEEFD
+174 DASTVVPEEFD
-185 KTKLN
+185 LTKL
-190 NSTKEEKAAFAAYM
+190 TDAAYM
-204 EANVGKL
+204 DANVGKL

-231 DSNTSLELI
+231 DTNTSLELI
-240 DAETGKKIS
+240 DAETGKRIS

-281 FGDTWQIVLRNTD
+281 YNNTWQIVLRSTD

-315 TIDNIKLAEGV
+315 TIDNIKLADGV

-340 ASGYVNS
+340 ASGYVNGS
-347 TKYDLQSRL
+347 KQELQSRL

-370 LMFDQAINFSS
+370 LMFDQAINFAS
-381 DIKQECKVQISTD
+381 DMKQECKVQISTD

-406 PTGDNWDFV
+406 PTENSWTFV

-429 YIGFLYSSTPT
+429 YIGFLYSSSPT

>member
-18 SCMGDSYADPDLTE
+18 SCMGDGYADPDLTE
-32 KVPAAPWGN
+32 KVPASPWGN
-41 NSLKEKNVI
+41 NSLREKNVI

-57 QFATVIANS
+57 QFATVINS
-66 SYKLIEKDMM
+66 DNGYKQIEKDMM

-146 ISDGTLSMGKI
+146 LSDGSLGMGKI
-157 ERAVWNQHF
+157 ERAIWNEHF

-174 DASTVEPEEFD
+174 DASTVVPEEFD
-185 KTKLN
+185 LTKL
-190 NSTKEEKAAFAAYM
+190 TDAAYM
-204 EANVGKL
+204 DANVGKL

-231 DSNTSLELI
+231 DTNTSLELI
-240 DAETGKKIS
+240 DAETGKRINKN
-249 SSNLV
+249 NLV

-281 FGDTWQIVLRNTD
+281 YNNTWQIVLRNTD
-294 DLKSVVLAYL
+294 DLKSVVLAYI

-315 TIDNIKLAEGV
+315 TIDNIKLADGV

-340 ASGYVNS
+340 ASGYVNGS
-347 TKYDLQSRL
+347 KQELQSRL

-370 LMFDQAINFSS
+370 LMFDQTINFAS
-381 DIKQECKVQISTD
+381 DMKQECKVQISTD

-406 PTGDNWDFV
+406 PTENSWTFV

-429 YIGFLYSSTPT
+429 YIGFLYSSSPT
-440 SAPTWEV
+440 GAPTWEV

>member
-18 SCMGDSYADPDLTE
+18 SCMGDGYAAPDLTD
-32 KVPAAPWGN
+32 KVPAAPYGN

-185 KTKLN
+185 LTKLTDA
-190 NSTKEEKAAFAAYM
+190 SYM
-204 EANVGKL
+204 EANVCKL

-226 VWAPD
+226 VWAPKD
-231 DSNTSLELI
+231 TNTSLELI
-240 DAETGKKIS
+240 DAETGKRIS

-294 DLKSVVLAYL
+294 DLKA
-304 SEPFDASQGNF
+304 SETGGTLEKPYTVAQALEKINAGTAGDAKVYATGIIVKVKDVDTGSYGNG
-315 TIDNIKLAEGV
+315 T
-326 EFVWKWASA
+326 FV
-335 AYGMK
+335 
-340 ASGYVNS
+340 
-347 TKYDLQSRL
+347 
-356 KSPAI
+356 I
-361 DLKSAKSAK
+361 
-370 LMFDQAINFSS
+370 S
-381 DIKQECKVQISTD
+381 DD
-394 GKTWTDL
+394 GKDTE
-401 DVQGY
+401 
-406 PTGDNWDFV
+406 
-415 SSTADL
+415 
-421 TKYCGKTI
+421 GKT
-429 YIGFLYSSTPT
+429 L
-440 SAPTWEV
+440 EV
-447 KNFAVK
+447 FRCYNIDGAKWTEETKGILVPGKKVVVSGTLLDYNGTKEIKGGNLISIK

>member
-18 SCMGDSYADPDLTE
+18 SCMGDGYADPDLTE
-32 KVPAAPWGN
+32 KVPASPWGN
-41 NSLKEKNVI
+41 NSLREKNVI

-57 QFATVIANS
+57 QFATIINS
-66 SYKLIEKDMM
+66 DNGYKLIEKDMM

-146 ISDGTLSMGKI
+146 LSDGSLGMGKI
-157 ERAVWNQHF
+157 ERAIWNEHF

-174 DASTVEPEEFD
+174 DASTVVPEEFD
-185 KTKLN
+185 LTKL
-190 NSTKEEKAAFAAYM
+190 TDAAYM
-204 EANVGKL
+204 NANVGKL

-231 DSNTSLELI
+231 DTNTSLELI

-281 FGDTWQIVLRNTD
+281 YNNTWQIVLRNTD

-315 TIDNIKLAEGV
+315 TIDNIKLADGV

-340 ASGYVNS
+340 ASGYVNGS
-347 TKYDLQSRL
+347 KQELQSRL

-370 LMFDQAINFSS
+370 LMFDQAINYAS

-406 PTGDNWDFV
+406 PAGNSWDFV

-429 YIGFLYSSTPT
+429 YIGFLYSSSPT
-440 SAPTWEV
+440 GAPTWEV

>member
-18 SCMGDSYADPDLTE
+18 SCMGDGYADPDLTD
-32 KVPAAPWGN
+32 KVPAAPYGN
-41 NSLKEKNVI
+41 NSLREKNVI

-57 QFATVIANS
+57 QFATVINS
-66 SYKLIEKDMM
+66 DNGYKQIEKDMM

-146 ISDGTLSMGKI
+146 LSDGSLGIGKI
-157 ERAVWNQHF
+157 ERAIWNEHF

-174 DASTVEPEEFD
+174 DASTVVPEEFD
-185 KTKLN
+185 LTKL
-190 NSTKEEKAAFAAYM
+190 TDAAYM

-231 DSNTSLELI
+231 DTNTSLELI

-281 FGDTWQIVLRNTD
+281 YNNTWQIVLRNTD
-294 DLKSVVLAYL
+294 DLKPVVLAYL

-315 TIDNIKLAEGV
+315 TIDNIKLADGV

-340 ASGYVNS
+340 ASGYVNGS
-347 TKYDLQSRL
+347 KQELQSRL

-370 LMFDQAINFSS
+370 LMFDQAINYAS

-406 PTGDNWDFV
+406 PAGNSWDFV

-440 SAPTWEV
+440 GAPTWEV

>member
-18 SCMGDSYADPDLTE
+18 SCMGDSYADPDLTD
-32 KVPAAPWGN
+32 KVPAAPYGN
-41 NSLKEKNVI
+41 NSLREKNVI

-146 ISDGTLSMGKI
+146 ISDGSLSMGKI
-157 ERAVWNQHF
+157 ERAVWNEHF

-185 KTKLN
+185 KTKL
-190 NSTKEEKAAFAAYM
+190 TDAAYM

-226 VWAPD
+226 VWAPKD
-231 DSNTSLELI
+231 TNTSLELI
-240 DAETGKKIS
+240 DAESGKKIN

-315 TIDNIKLAEGV
+315 TIDNIKLADGV

-370 LMFDQAINFSS
+370 LMFDQAINFAS

-406 PTGDNWDFV
+406 PAGNSWDFV

-440 SAPTWEV
+440 GAPTWEV

>member
-18 SCMGDSYADPDLTE
+18 SCMGDGYADPDLTD

-41 NSLKEKNVI
+41 NSLREKNVI

-57 QFATVIANS
+57 QFATVINS
-66 SYKLIEKDMM
+66 DNGYKQIEKDMM

-146 ISDGTLSMGKI
+146 LSDGSLGMGKI
-157 ERAVWNQHF
+157 ERAIWNEHF

-174 DASTVEPEEFD
+174 DASTVVPEEFD
-185 KTKLN
+185 LTKL
-190 NSTKEEKAAFAAYM
+190 TDAAYM

-231 DSNTSLELI
+231 DTNTSLELI
-240 DAETGKKIS
+240 DAETGKRINKN
-249 SSNLV
+249 NLV

-281 FGDTWQIVLRNTD
+281 FGNTWQIVLRSTD

-315 TIDNIKLAEGV
+315 TIDNIKLADGV

-340 ASGYVNS
+340 ASGYVNGS
-347 TKYDLQSRL
+347 KQELQSRL

-370 LMFDQAINFSS
+370 LMFDQAINYAS

-406 PTGDNWDFV
+406 PAGNSWDFV

-429 YIGFLYSSTPT
+429 YIGFLYSSSPT
-440 SAPTWEV
+440 GAPTWEV